1 VRFFRLIWAH
11 LTRSKRRTFLT
22 VSSIAL
28 ALFLFC
34 TLRTVMTSLDAGIRA
49 SDDTRLVVRHAASL
63 VFPLPLAYRSRL
75 EQVPGVRRVGY
86 GNWFGGYY
94 QDKKNQ
100 FTQFAVDGPSLFDL
114 YPEILI
120 GSAQREAFLA
130 EQTSCI
136 AGQTLVNKYGWK
148 LGDVIPIT
156 GTIYPG
162 TWQLT
167 LRGIYKAST
176 PDADENAIFFHW
188 KYVNEGMPQGRKD
201 LVGIYWL
208 RVASPSDAP
217 AVSAAVDAIYENSP
231 QPTKTETEKA
241 FQAGFIQMMGNVS
254 LLLTILGSAIVFAIL
269 LVTVNTMMM
278 AARERTSEIAILK
291 TLGFT
296 DALVLR
302 IVAAEAMIVS
312 LAGGLV
318 GCGLAFLVFTL
329 LTFLKFD
336 LTAGGMFP
344 NFRVLPETVG
354 WGLLLALGMGLASGL
369 VPAFTAARLQIAS
382 ALRKVA

>member
-1 VRFFRLIWAH
+1 VTFFRLIVAH

-94 QDKKNQ
+94 QDPKNQ
-100 FTQFAVDGPSLFDL
+100 FTQFAVDGPSLFDI
-114 YPEILI
+114 YPEVLI
-120 GSAQREAFLA
+120 DPAQREAFLS
-130 EQTSCI
+130 EQVACI
-136 AGQTLVNKYGWK
+136 AGKSLADKYGWK

-156 GTIYPG
+156 GTIFPG
-162 TWQLT
+162 EWRLN

-188 KYVNEGMPQGRKD
+188 KYVNEGMPVGRKD

-208 RVASPSDAP
+208 KVASPSDAP
-217 AVSAAVDAIYENSP
+217 RVSAAVDAIYENSP

-254 LLLTILGSAIVFAIL
+254 FLLTILGSAIVFAIL
-269 LVTVNTMMM
+269 LVTLNTMMM
-278 AARERTSEIAILK
+278 AARERTTEIAILK
-291 TLGFT
+291 TLGFS
-296 DALVLR
+296 DSLVLR

-312 LAGGLV
+312 LAGGLL
-318 GCGLAFLVFTL
+318 GCGLAFLIFRRVDF
-329 LTFLKFD
+329 
-336 LTAGGMFP
+336 TAGGMFP

-354 WGLLLALGMGLASGL
+354 WGLLLALGMGLASGF
-369 VPAFTAARLQIAS
+369 VPALTAARLQIAS